1 MWPDD
6 EAKQGVSV
14 SLLLWKE
21 EGHILNCPDEEY
33 CDTCGEACV
42 LNKGLKACVLKKDLK
57 ACVLI
62 NHLKVEHE

>member
-33 CDTCGEACV
+33 CDTCGEALVDC
-42 LNKGLKACVLKKDLK
+42 LCSEQSSEGLCS
-57 ACVLI
+57 
-62 NHLKVEHE
+62 E